1 MSGGHAPRAALRG
14 RLLLASA
21 SPRRSALLN
30 ERGLHFEIE
39 PSDVDE
45 SLEGSLEP
53 ELAAVLLARRKAT
66 EIASRHRG
74 DALWILAADTI
85 VALGQGE
92 ELELLPK
99 PADAQEASDMLSS
112 LSGSRHRVVT
122 GVTVINTATFEPG
135 REGGVYSGFERTWVS
150 MREIE
155 PAEILAYVDSGEWR
169 GKAGGYAIQ
178 ETADAFVL
186 GLEEGG
192 FDNVVGL
199 PVSLCFD
206 LLDQAGAFLDS

>member
-1 MSGGHAPRAALRG
+1 MSTEHTPGAALRG

-21 SPRRSALLN
+21 SPRRSELLTAC
-30 ERGLHFEIE
+30 GLGFEIE
-39 PSDVDE
+39 PADVDE
-45 SLEGSLEP
+45 SLEGPLEP
-53 ELAAVLLARRKAT
+53 ELAAVLLARRKAN

-74 DALWILAADTI
+74 EALWILAADTI

-92 ELELLPK
+92 DLELLAK
-99 PADAQEASDMLSS
+99 PVDAREASRMLSS

-122 GVTVINTATFEPG
+122 GVTIINGALFKPG
-135 REGGVYSGFERTWVS
+135 QEEGVYSGFERTWVS

-155 PAEILAYVDSGEWR
+155 PAEVVAYVESGEWR

-199 PVSLCFD
+199 PVSLCLD
-206 LLDQAGAFLDS
+206 LLHQAGAFLDS